1 MKIDNFADVM
11 ELVDMLDL
19 ESSVERRRGSTPLIC
34 IASQAGLAQLVEHL
48 ICNQR
53 VTGSSPVVG
62 INQKIKILL
71 IRWCF

>member
-34 IASQAGLAQLVEHL
+34 IG
-48 ICNQR
+48 
-53 VTGSSPVVG
+53 
-62 INQKIKILL
+62 
-71 IRWCF
+71 